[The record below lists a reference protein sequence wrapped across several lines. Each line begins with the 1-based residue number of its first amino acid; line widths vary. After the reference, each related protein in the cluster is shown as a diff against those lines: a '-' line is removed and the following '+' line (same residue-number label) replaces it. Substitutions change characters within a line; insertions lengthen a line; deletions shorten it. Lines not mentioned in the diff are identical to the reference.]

1 MHLPRWK
8 MTPSDEFQE
17 CLSPVIVI
25 LSFLQL
31 VNVPFLQQQLLFLHN
46 QKGPTNSACISVDA
60 DFSLTNISDHWDLGK
75 TAAPHECKVSAWN
88 QNYRKQN
95 RITKFPKAK
104 TFQALSEAQNKEQH
118 SYKQERSRRLFST
131 VLSFNWILFRNKQPP
146 LKKPTPQPSNK
157 PYIIKHVKKKNKSQM
172 AQIQKPAQNTHKT
185 NPTGSIFRKRLANN
199 ATWNLQSS
207 IQGIIISLAQK
218 DTQTLDAKIYTSETM
233 MSIWRRSFLRVFISC
248 SGSLC
253 IPTQQPLT
261 NILVALERGNTNRE

>member
-1 MHLPRWK
+1 MHIPRWK

-88 QNYRKQN
+88 QNYRTQN

-157 PYIIKHVKKKNKSQM
+157 PYIIKHVKKKIKVKWRKYKNL
-172 AQIQKPAQNTHKT
+172 PKT
-185 NPTGSIFRKRLANN
+185 PTK
-199 ATWNLQSS
+199 Q
-207 IQGIIISLAQK
+207 
-218 DTQTLDAKIYTSETM
+218 
-233 MSIWRRSFLRVFISC
+233 
-248 SGSLC
+248 
-253 IPTQQPLT
+253 TQQAVYSEKDLQIMLLGT
-261 NILVALERGNTNRE
+261 CKVVFKALSSLLPKRTPKL